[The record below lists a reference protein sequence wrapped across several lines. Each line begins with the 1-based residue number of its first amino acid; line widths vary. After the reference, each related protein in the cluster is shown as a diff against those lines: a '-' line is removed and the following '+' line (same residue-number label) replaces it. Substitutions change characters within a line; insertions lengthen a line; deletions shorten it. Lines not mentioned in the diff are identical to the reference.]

1 MKAIVTGASSGIGL
15 AIARYLLEEGYVVFG
30 IGRDFNDGEKLF
42 QKENFKKIV
51 LDLNDIEESEKII
64 KEISKKHEID
74 LLVNNAGI
82 GYYGLHEEISSK
94 KIDELVRIN
103 LTIPMIISSLLLRKM
118 KKRGGTIINISS
130 FCAHEINTHGC
141 AYGASKAGLS
151 SFGKSLF
158 FEARKYGIKVVNIEP
173 EMTKTNLY
181 RNANFTA
188 SDEENASLLVEDIV
202 SAVAYILSQ
211 KENVAINTISLTPQI
226 KRIKNVDK
234 AK

>member
-51 LDLNDIEESEKII
+51 LDLNDIEESEKTI

-103 LTIPMIISSLLLRKM
+103 LTIPMVAIVVPNIPKLLVILSITPSYLLAISLISLLLKLIICVITCA
-118 KKRGGTIINISS
+118 TIYLQSS
-130 FCAHEINTHGC
+130 
-141 AYGASKAGLS
+141 S
-151 SFGKSLF
+151 
-158 FEARKYGIKVVNIEP
+158 V
-173 EMTKTNLY
+173 
-181 RNANFTA
+181 
-188 SDEENASLLVEDIV
+188 
-202 SAVAYILSQ
+202 
-211 KENVAINTISLTPQI
+211 
-226 KRIKNVDK
+226 
-234 AK
+234 